1 MNFMWDVMEKSKSMN
16 KRLAI
21 NGGRKT
27 IEYKFNKYFSHDE
40 HELNAAIEVI
50 KSKQLS
56 GFAAEEGA
64 EFHGGSKSQGV

>member
-1 MNFMWDVMEKSKSMN
+1 MV
-16 KRLAI
+16 
-21 NGGRKT
+21 GRKT

-64 EFHGGSKSQGV
+64 GFTEEVKSRSLKGYVNINFKLNMP